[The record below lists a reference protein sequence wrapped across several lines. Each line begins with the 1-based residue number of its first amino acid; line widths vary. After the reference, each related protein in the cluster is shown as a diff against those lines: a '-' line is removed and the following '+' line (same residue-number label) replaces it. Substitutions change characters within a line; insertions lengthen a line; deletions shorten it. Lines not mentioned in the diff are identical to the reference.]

1 MVFFLLWEEKMIEL
15 LNMMV
20 YGVAITL
27 GIFAVLFLVGTGF
40 AIYIIHKVWKG
51 IKDDEKSKI

>member
-1 MVFFLLWEEKMIEL
+1 MIEL

-20 YGVAITL
+20 YGVVITL

-40 AIYIIHKVWKG
+40 AIYIIHKVLKG
-51 IKDDEKSKI
+51 IKKDEKSKV

>member
-1 MVFFLLWEEKMIEL
+1 MIEL

-27 GIFAVLFLVGTGF
+27 GIFAVLFLVGMGF
-40 AIYIIHKVWKG
+40 AIYIIYKVLKG
-51 IKDDEKSKI
+51 IRNDEKSKI

>member
-1 MVFFLLWEEKMIEL
+1 MVFFIMGGKMIEL
-15 LNMMV
+15 LNMIA

-27 GIFAVLFLVGTGF
+27 GIFVVLFLVGMGF

-51 IKDDEKSKI
+51 FKK

>member
-1 MVFFLLWEEKMIEL
+1 MTEL

-40 AIYIIHKVWKG
+40 AIYIIHRVWKG
-51 IKDDEKSKI
+51 IKNDERSKV

>member
-1 MVFFLLWEEKMIEL
+1 MIEL
-15 LNMMV
+15 LSMML

-27 GIFAVLFLVGTGF
+27 GIFSVLFLVGTGF

-51 IKDDEKSKI
+51 IKDNEKSKV

>member
-1 MVFFLLWEEKMIEL
+1 MTAL

-20 YGVAITL
+20 YSVVITL
-27 GIFAVLFLVGTGF
+27 GIFAVLFLVGMDF

-51 IKDDEKSKI
+51 IKNDEKSKV

>member
-1 MVFFLLWEEKMIEL
+1 MVFFIMGGKMIEL
-15 LNMMV
+15 LNMIV

-27 GIFAVLFLVGTGF
+27 GIIVVLFLVGMGF

-51 IKDDEKSKI
+51 FKK

>member
-1 MVFFLLWEEKMIEL
+1 
-15 LNMMV
+15 MV

-27 GIFAVLFLVGTGF
+27 VIFAVLFLAGMGF

-51 IKDDEKSKI
+51 VENARLQIKTKI

>member
-1 MVFFLLWEEKMIEL
+1 M
-15 LNMMV
+15 

-27 GIFAVLFLVGTGF
+27 GIFVVLFLVGFLVGMGF

-51 IKDDEKSKI
+51 IKDNEKSKVQSYCS